1 MPESSTFTW
10 KKRMMFHINP
20 RTSEGLPS
28 AISAASMLTSLT
40 WKEAV
45 DERKT
50 PRSRIYHLHHH
61 PRPDAA
67 DCILLFVIAKDNLLR
82 DTQYVK
88 LYSIKKH
95 TVLTMSGWHPKAL
108 QALMS
113 MDSVYPNH
121 KPIM

>member
-1 MPESSTFTW
+1 MPESSRFTW

-45 DERKT
+45 DERKS
-50 PRSRIYHLHHH
+50 PRSRIYRLHHH

-67 DCILLFVIAKDNLLR
+67 DCIALIVIAKDNLSG

-88 LYSIKKH
+88 LYSIKMYSAYH
-95 TVLTMSGWHPKAL
+95 EWMP
-108 QALMS
+108 
-113 MDSVYPNH
+113 P
-121 KPIM
+121 

>member
-1 MPESSTFTW
+1 MPESSGFTW

-40 WKEAV
+40 WKEVV
-45 DERKT
+45 DECKT
-50 PRSRIYHLHHH
+50 LRSLIYHLHHH

-67 DCILLFVIAKDNLLR
+67 DCTVLFVIAKDNLLG

-88 LYSIKKH
+88 LYLIK
-95 TVLTMSGWHPKAL
+95 TYSAYRGWTP
-108 QALMS
+108 
-113 MDSVYPNH
+113 P
-121 KPIM
+121 